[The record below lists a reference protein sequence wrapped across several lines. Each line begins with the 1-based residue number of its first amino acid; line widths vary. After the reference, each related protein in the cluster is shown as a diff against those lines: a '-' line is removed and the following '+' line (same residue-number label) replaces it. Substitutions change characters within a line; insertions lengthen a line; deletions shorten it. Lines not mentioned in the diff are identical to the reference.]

1 MVRMQIKLPPL
12 FDEDR
17 AAQAAAYLLQRA
29 GEPLTVLKLMKLLYL
44 AERRSLQLH
53 AVPLVGD
60 VPVAMQHGPVLSRT
74 LDLINGSAAGTTGA
88 WDALIAER
96 GPNHEVTLRDGAQA
110 FGALSRA
117 DLRVLDETWQQFG
130 GMLPWDLVRH
140 CHRNLPEWESPGYGA
155 IEIPVHRIFRA
166 FGLSAEEAEAAVE
179 AQAREA
185 RAMHPDIAPFY

>member
-1 MVRMQIKLPPL
+1 
-12 FDEDR
+12 
-17 AAQAAAYLLQRA
+17 
-29 GEPLTVLKLMKLLYL
+29 MKLLYL
-44 AERRSLQLH
+44 AERRLLQLH

-74 LDLINGSAAGTTGA
+74 LDLINGSAAGTTGRT
-88 WDALIAER
+88 DDSIAER
-96 GPNHEVTLRDGAQA
+96 GPHRHEVTLRDGAQA

-130 GMLPWDLVRH
+130 GMLPWDLARH

-179 AQAREA
+179 AIEAQAREA